1 MTTLERN
8 VNNSIPLLQNKRSV
22 LGSLTNRP
30 LNQINTLKQ
39 KNVNQEINNCKV
51 LRKQKQPNLGTIQL
65 KQSQERIRKR
75 GEISQQ
81 TKTTKKRFR
90 KNQKSKS
97 NPKKEKKKFQQRK
110 KSKKDQKVKK
120 AKTKSHP
127 IDPKEISKITDIHR
141 PFSKLPEHVTE
152 IADEITQNMRI
163 KEKQDHIGEDFL
175 QKQSQVNA
183 NMREILVDWLCDVHI
198 NFEFKTETLY
208 LTAKLLDKFLLL
220 KPVPINRLQLV
231 GITAL
236 LIASKYQEVN
246 TPDIEEFVLVA
257 NGAFTLKELLKME
270 IVMLTVL
277 RFRVT
282 YVSPYF
288 FLQIYLKAA
297 GIELISEEFHTLKF
311 LSNYFLELTLL
322 KSYFRKFCPSKL
334 AASSLY
340 LAIKTLNLNSNSN
353 FNSIGNKNVLHK
365 SGQNSKCWSNTL
377 THYTKFHT
385 EQIIDCVILIS
396 TLSNQLLN
404 FGQSE
409 ENQTP
414 NIKKKY
420 SHPDFYSV
428 AMMKIPLIK
437 KN

>member
-1 MTTLERN
+1 MTTLLGN

-39 KNVNQEINNCKV
+39 KNVHQEINNCKV
-51 LRKQKQPNLGTIQL
+51 PKKQKQPSLGTVQL
-65 KQSQERIRKR
+65 KQSNERIRKYD
-75 GEISQQ
+75 ESSQQ
-81 TKTTKKRFR
+81 SNTTKKRFR

-97 NPKKEKKKFQQRK
+97 NTKKETTKTKQRK
-110 KSKKDQKVKK
+110 KSKKIKK
-120 AKTKSHP
+120 AKIKPHS
-127 IDPKEISKITDIHR
+127 IDPKEVNKITDIHR

-163 KEKQDHIGEDFL
+163 KEKKDHIGEDFL
-175 QKQSQVNA
+175 HKQSQVNDK
-183 NMREILVDWLCDVHI
+183 MREILVDWLCNVHI

-208 LTAKLLDKFLLL
+208 LAAKLLDKFLLL
-220 KPVPINRLQLV
+220 KPVSINRLQLV

-270 IVMLTVL
+270 IIMLTIL

-297 GIELISEEFHTLKF
+297 GIELISEEFLKLKF

-322 KSYFRKFCPSKL
+322 KSHFRKFCPSKL
-334 AASSLY
+334 AASSIY
-340 LAIKTLNLNSNSN
+340 LAIKTLDLNSNSNSN
-353 FNSIGNKNVLHK
+353 FNSIGNKNVLNK
-365 SGQNSKCWSNTL
+365 SGQNSKCWSKTL
-377 THYTKFHT
+377 IHYTKFHT

-396 TLSNQLLN
+396 KLSNQLCN
-404 FGQSE
+404 FEQSE

-414 NIKKKY
+414 NIIKKY
-420 SHPDFYSV
+420 SDPDFYSV